1 MTAFVGASCRA
12 PRSEQMTSA
21 PTARSRTDRRTA
33 NLSQQ
38 ADDDGGPFYRG
49 VTPAAIAS
57 CVRGLTFD
65 VRPLA
70 LKVGTEMR
78 FCICAR
84 VEGSRVSLS
93 GSVSVTTSARH
104 YNLAVT
110 ARLTRYSLRLQQHL
124 VSPPESD
131 RCAKRMFSDSRLIHR
146 LVATMGMVEGKL
158 MKANKG
164 HMAED
169 SDGDPVYMTRLQW
182 DLDRVERDHP
192 EVTLSATKEM
202 LV

>member
-1 MTAFVGASCRA
+1 MA
-12 PRSEQMTSA
+12 
-21 PTARSRTDRRTA
+21 
-33 NLSQQ
+33 
-38 ADDDGGPFYRG
+38 
-49 VTPAAIAS
+49 TPAAVTF
-57 CVRGLTFD
+57 CVGGLTFV

-93 GSVSVTTSARH
+93 GSVSVTTSAFRH

-131 RCAKRMFSDSRLIHR
+131 RCAKRISSDSRLIHR
-146 LVATMGMVEGKL
+146 LVVTMGMVEGKL
-158 MKANKG
+158 IKANKG
-164 HMAED
+164 LCD
-169 SDGDPVYMTRLQW
+169 WRTPLLR
-182 DLDRVERDHP
+182 
-192 EVTLSATKEM
+192 
-202 LV
+202 